1 MNPRTL
7 MSNVVAVLSVLVG
20 GFVLF
25 NGAFLVY
32 AVLVNLP
39 DILAGQ
45 GEAWTQGVLGTLLL
59 IGGSAIALGCAVW
72 YLVEKKLRT
81 STLLATL
88 LTAPLMTALV
98 LVGITLYGQAD
109 WVIGLTGVAII
120 VPILAYCVW
129 KKLPWV
135 YALAVVYVGILGVV
149 ILLFDVQI

>member
-109 WVIGLTGVAII
+109 WVIGLAGAAII

-135 YALAVVYVGILGVV
+135 YALAVVYVGILGIV